1 MSLVQPRQPSL
12 DEIPIIDLEP
22 LLSGSPEGRL
32 GVAQRIGRACE
43 DVGFFYIA
51 NHGVSQDTIDRA
63 FRASVEF
70 HAQTPEAKERLSIN
84 MFHRGYIAAKTYA
97 LNSGL
102 RPNLSESWVMMHELA
117 EDDPDRVA
125 GKPLQGPNQ
134 WPDGLPGWKQT
145 ILGYN
150 NALERVGHALLPAF
164 AAALDLPPDYFDTM
178 FHKPTTFLRL
188 LHYPPQPPTSPD
200 NQFGSAPHTD
210 YGCITI
216 LAQDEVG
223 GLHVRNRSGEWIAA
237 PPVPG
242 TFVVNLG
249 DVMARWTN
257 DRFLSTPH
265 RVINASGRERY
276 SMPFF
281 FDPGMDALI
290 RCLETCES
298 QEHPPKYTPITY
310 GEYLLGRLNT
320 HYAYRQAGAAQ
331 PAAESAAQS

>member
-1 MSLVQPRQPSL
+1 MFHAQPRRPSL
-12 DEIPIIDLEP
+12 DEIPIIDVQ
-22 LLSGSPEGRL
+22 LLRDGSVDGRRR
-32 GVAQRIGRACE
+32 VTEQIGRACK

-51 NHGVSQDTIDRA
+51 NHGVSQDTVDRA
-63 FRASVEF
+63 FNASAQF
-70 HAQTPEAKERLSIN
+70 HAQPQAAKNLLTIN
-84 MFHRGYIAAKTYA
+84 MFHRGYIAAKSYA

-102 RPNLSESWVMMHELA
+102 KPNLSESWVMMHELA
-117 EDDPDRVA
+117 EDDPDRLA

-134 WPDGLPGWKQT
+134 WPEGLPGWKDT
-145 ILGYN
+145 ILAYN
-150 NALERVGHALLPAF
+150 TALERVGHALLPAF
-164 AAALDLPPDYFDTM
+164 AVAIDLPAAYFEAM
-178 FHKPTTFLRL
+178 FRKPTTFLRL

-216 LAQDEVG
+216 LAQDDVG

-281 FDPGMDALI
+281 FDPNMDALV
-290 RCLETCES
+290 RCLETCEGP
-298 QEHPPKYTPITY
+298 HNPAKYPPITY
-310 GEYLLGRLNT
+310 GDYLLGRLNT

-331 PAAESAAQS
+331 PDAERAAH